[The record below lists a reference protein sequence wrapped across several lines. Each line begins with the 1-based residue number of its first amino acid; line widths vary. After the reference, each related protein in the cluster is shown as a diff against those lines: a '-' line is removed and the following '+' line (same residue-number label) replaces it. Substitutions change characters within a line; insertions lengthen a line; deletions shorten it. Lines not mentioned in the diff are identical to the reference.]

1 MKKSLTLLLA
11 LGLATLS
18 FGRVGPVSQYGQL
31 QAGKNSSGQGRIF
44 GSCPTYNGT
53 PVQVK
58 GMSLYWSLMDQ
69 AIEFWNADAIST
81 MISDMNIQVI
91 RAAMAT
97 GTEDWGGPAKG
108 YAMDP
113 NTQKQLVNAVVQGAI
128 DNDIYVIIDWHSHE
142 AETQTESAKSFFSEM
157 AQKWGGYDNV
167 IFEVFN
173 EPKQQSWSTV
183 KNYAEQV
190 IQVIR
195 QYSDNLVLVGNPRWS
210 ATPNSAINNVV
221 NDPGNNVAYTFHY
234 YAMTH
239 SPGTEGGNVSKA
251 LSAGLPVFVSEWGTG
266 TADGKG
272 YPGQSEN
279 DSWQSFMDQNQLS
292 WANWS
297 ASKIN
302 EGTAAFSGGA
312 SRYSLQYSSSGNL
325 VKGYLASNPTSYTA
339 CAGGSS
345 DAIKRPAGWAP
356 AGLSATIHGNTLQVT
371 VAKAGLVKV
380 QVFDMMGHTIESH
393 SESMAAGSFAHT
405 FGSMGKGAYIVRV
418 QQGSMA
424 KTIRMQV
431 R

>member
-1 MKKSLTLLLA
+1 MKNSLTLLLA
-11 LGLATLS
+11 LGLASLS

-31 QAGKNSSGQGRIF
+31 QAGKTSDGLGRIF
-44 GSCPTYNGT
+44 GSCPTYNSE

-58 GMSLYWSLMDQ
+58 GMSLYWSLLGE
-69 AIEFWNADAIST
+69 ATEFWNAEAIAT
-81 MISDMNIQVI
+81 MVSDMNIQVI

-97 GTEDWGGPAKG
+97 GTENWGGPAKG
-108 YAMDP
+108 YVLDP
-113 NTQKQLVNAVVQGAI
+113 DKQKALVNAVVQGAI

-142 AETQTESAKSFFSEM
+142 ADQQTESAKAFFGEM
-157 AQKWGGYDNV
+157 AQKWGQYDHV

-173 EPKQQSWSTV
+173 EPKTQTWATV

-190 IQVIR
+190 VQVIR
-195 QYSDNLVLVGNPRWS
+195 QYSDNLILVGNPSWS
-210 ATPNSAINNVV
+210 ATPSSAINNEV
-221 NDPGNNVAYTFHY
+221 NDPQNNIAYTFHY

-239 SPGTEGGNVSKA
+239 SVSNEGKRVTRT

-279 DSWQSFMDQNQLS
+279 DSWQSFMDENKLS

-302 EGTAAFSGGA
+302 EGTAAFQGSS
-312 SRYSLQYSSSGNL
+312 SRYSLSYSSSGNV

-339 CAGGSS
+339 CGGSEE
-345 DAIKRPAGWAP
+345 AIGVALAP
-356 AGLSATIHGNTLQVT
+356 SGGMNVSVLNKELYVSGVNSALVSIFDLQGR
-371 VAKAGLVKV
+371 AIVKNRDI
-380 QVFDMMGHTIESH
+380 QGSLNLEGINPGSYVFQIRS
-393 SESMAAGSFAHT
+393 
-405 FGSMGKGAYIVRV
+405 
-418 QQGSMA
+418 GSMA
-424 KTIRMQV
+424 KTLRMQV